1 MVGNDRPV
9 VTQWHEVFD
18 TQGYTR
24 PQYVALLAKLKS
36 YTPSHLH
43 ELEQR
48 LHASLRE
55 LGITFGS
62 FQTDRANTWFSDLL
76 PHLFLPEEWE
86 LITRG
91 FQQRV
96 QAFELLLQDVYG
108 KREILREGILPI
120 PLILGSPQ
128 FQRSAVGL
136 KPTTGRYLHLPGSR
150 WATYGKTSL
159 LRSSLRDL
167 LYDARS
173 TASRAGGSRPV

>member
-1 MVGNDRPV
+1 MVGNDRPA

-18 TQGYTR
+18 TQGYAR
-24 PQYVALLAKLKS
+24 PQYVASLGQTKELH
-36 YTPSHLH
+36 PIHLH

-96 QAFELLLQDVYG
+96 QASSSFCRTFTAKEKFSGRRLADTSHSWQ
-108 KREILREGILPI
+108 
-120 PLILGSPQ
+120 PQ

-136 KPTTGRYLHLPGSR
+136 KTDHRTLSAFKWALVFTGIQMGDLP
-150 WATYGKTSL
+150 
-159 LRSSLRDL
+159 
-167 LYDARS
+167 
-173 TASRAGGSRPV
+173 